1 MQANVFQSDYRL
13 LNEDELV
20 YKISNRKNVLFDSE
34 SSFGDIV
41 NQLTP
46 GRMEIALAAV
56 ELYTRKKAR
65 NYLREKI
72 HSSTDVFRIM
82 QPIMVNQEVEELWA
96 IYMNMASRIVKMKRI
111 SVGGIA
117 QTLVDIRIL
126 LKEALLCNA
135 VAMTICHNH
144 PSGNVRPSS
153 ADDQLTEKI
162 SKACKTMDIRFLD
175 HLIIA
180 DDTYYSYA
188 DEGRLY

>member
-1 MQANVFQSDYRL
+1 MQANVFQSDFRM

-20 YKISNRKNVLFDSE
+20 YKISNRKNVQFDSE

-65 NYLREKI
+65 NNLREKI
-72 HSSTDVFRIM
+72 HSSTDVYRIM

-175 HLIIA
+175 HVIIA

>member
-1 MQANVFQSDYRL
+1 MQANVFQSDFRM

-20 YKISNRKNVLFDSE
+20 YKISNRKNVQFDSE
-34 SSFGDIV
+34 SSFDDIV

-65 NYLREKI
+65 NNLREKI
-72 HSSTDVFRIM
+72 HSSTDVYRIM

-153 ADDQLTEKI
+153 ADDQPTEKI

-175 HLIIA
+175 HVIIA

>member
-1 MQANVFQSDYRL
+1 MQANVFQSDIRM

-20 YKISNRKNVLFDSE
+20 YKISNRKNVQFDSE
-34 SSFGDIV
+34 SSFDDIV

-65 NYLREKI
+65 NNLREKI
-72 HSSTDVFRIM
+72 HSSTDVYRIM

-175 HLIIA
+175 HVIIA

>member
-1 MQANVFQSDYRL
+1 MQANVFQSDFRM

-20 YKISNRKNVLFDSE
+20 YKISNRKNVQFDSE

-65 NYLREKI
+65 NNLREKI
-72 HSSTDVFRIM
+72 HSSTDVYRIM

-153 ADDQLTEKI
+153 ADDQLTDKI

>member
-1 MQANVFQSDYRL
+1 MQANVFQSDFRM

-20 YKISNRKNVLFDSE
+20 YKISNRKNVQFDSE
-34 SSFGDIV
+34 SSFDDIV

-65 NYLREKI
+65 NNLREKI
-72 HSSTDVFRIM
+72 HSSTDVYRIM
-82 QPIMVNQEVEELWA
+82 QPIMVNQEGEELWA

>member
-1 MQANVFQSDYRL
+1 MQANVFQSDFRM

-20 YKISNRKNVLFDSE
+20 YKISNRKNVQFDSE
-34 SSFGDIV
+34 SSFDDIV

-46 GRMEIALAAV
+46 GRMEIALAVV
-56 ELYTRKKAR
+56 ELYTRKKVR
-65 NYLREKI
+65 NNLREKI
-72 HSSTDVFRIM
+72 HSSTDVYRIM

-175 HLIIA
+175 HVIIA
-180 DDTYYSYA
+180 DNTYYSYA

>member
-1 MQANVFQSDYRL
+1 MQANVFQSDFRM

-20 YKISNRKNVLFDSE
+20 YKISNRKNVQFDSE

-56 ELYTRKKAR
+56 ELYTRKKAK
-65 NYLREKI
+65 NNLREKI
-72 HSSTDVFRIM
+72 HSSTDVYRIM

-188 DEGRLY
+188 DEGRIY

>member
-1 MQANVFQSDYRL
+1 MQANVFQSDFRM
-13 LNEDELV
+13 LNEDELI
-20 YKISNRKNVLFDSE
+20 YKISNRKNVQFDSE

-65 NYLREKI
+65 NNLREKI
-72 HSSTDVFRIM
+72 HSSTDVYRVM

-175 HLIIA
+175 HVIIA

>member
-1 MQANVFQSDYRL
+1 MQANVFQSDFRM

-56 ELYTRKKAR
+56 ELYTRKKAK
-65 NYLREKI
+65 NNLREKI
-72 HSSTDVFRIM
+72 HSSTDVYRIM

-162 SKACKTMDIRFLD
+162 SKACKTMDIRFLE
-175 HLIIA
+175 HVIIA

>member
-1 MQANVFQSDYRL
+1 MQANVFQSDFRM

-65 NYLREKI
+65 NNLREKI
-72 HSSTDVFRIM
+72 HSSTDVYRIM